1 MQDNLNIN
9 ITRKPK
15 KKKKM
20 VQLQVIITSYHGN
33 RINQSLFLGFLKGSY
48 SREKC
53 LFIVRLC

>member
-9 ITRKPK
+9 ITRKSK

>member
-9 ITRKPK
+9 ITRKS

-20 VQLQVIITSYHGN
+20 MQLQVIITSYHGN

>member
-9 ITRKPK
+9 VTRKPK
-15 KKKKM
+15 KKKKDGAAS
-20 VQLQVIITSYHGN
+20 SYYHLN

>member
-1 MQDNLNIN
+1 MQDSMDTD
-9 ITRKPK
+9 ITK

-33 RINQSLFLGFLKGSY
+33 GINQSLFLGFLKGSY